1 MEVVCNIKAPLIGKK
16 TAPPRIVRIKY
27 RIEGNKQQQSLQD
40 FFTKDF
46 FKSLFF
52 PKEIT
57 LALFFPEGNS
67 IQRSCFE
74 FPEGKNKASVI
85 SWGKKRLQKNLE
97 GKNHATLCCSLFYEI
112 VYFIC
117 TIQGAVFFRN
127 KGALWLLSSSSR
139 SFFFPMT
146 WFLMELNSTGI
157 TSWLYRCC
165 RNDPGC
171 QGSSGNWA
179 VRLWQAFRRFAAVYC
194 WVPMC

>member
-1 MEVVCNIKAPLIGKK
+1 MIGKK

-97 GKNHATLCCSLFYEI
+97 GKNHATLCCCLFHEI
-112 VYFIC
+112 VYFIL

-127 KGALWLLSSSSR
+127 KGALWLLSCIEKAR
-139 SFFFPMT
+139 YFKHFDFT
-146 WFLMELNSTGI
+146 IQLFCTDITG
-157 TSWLYRCC
+157 TVWGL
-165 RNDPGC
+165 
-171 QGSSGNWA
+171 
-179 VRLWQAFRRFAAVYC
+179 
-194 WVPMC
+194 

>member
-1 MEVVCNIKAPLIGKK
+1 MAKATSSVLTRKQSECNIKAPLIGKK
-16 TAPPRIVRIKY
+16 TAPPGIVRIKY

-85 SWGKKRLQKNLE
+85 S
-97 GKNHATLCCSLFYEI
+97 
-112 VYFIC
+112 
-117 TIQGAVFFRN
+117 
-127 KGALWLLSSSSR
+127 
-139 SFFFPMT
+139 
-146 WFLMELNSTGI
+146 
-157 TSWLYRCC
+157 
-165 RNDPGC
+165 
-171 QGSSGNWA
+171 
-179 VRLWQAFRRFAAVYC
+179 
-194 WVPMC
+194 

>member
-1 MEVVCNIKAPLIGKK
+1 MFLWMPWLPICNIKAPLTGKK

-57 LALFFPEGNS
+57 VALFSRRKFNLTLVILNFLRE
-67 IQRSCFE
+67 
-74 FPEGKNKASVI
+74 NKATVI

-97 GKNHATLCCSLFYEI
+97 GKNHATLCCSLFHEI
-112 VYFIC
+112 VYFIL

-127 KGALWLLSSSSR
+127 KGALWLLSCIEKAR
-139 SFFFPMT
+139 YFKHFDFMIQLFCT
-146 WFLMELNSTGI
+146 DITG
-157 TSWLYRCC
+157 TFWGL
-165 RNDPGC
+165 
-171 QGSSGNWA
+171 
-179 VRLWQAFRRFAAVYC
+179 
-194 WVPMC
+194 